1 MKNIE
6 AVRFNEKVK
15 RWSTLIGAGGLGL
28 ILTALN
34 RWLDRGLGP
43 ITLGWILAEV
53 FFILLGVQ
61 LNELLQSEDE
71 L

>member
-1 MKNIE
+1 MKNME

-15 RWSTLIGAGGLGL
+15 RWSTLVGAGGLGL
-28 ILTALN
+28 ILTALS
-34 RWLDRGLGP
+34 RWLERGLEP
-43 ITLGWILAEV
+43 ITLGWISSGV
-53 FFILLGVQ
+53 FLILLGVQ

>member
-6 AVRFNEKVK
+6 AVRFIEKVK

-43 ITLGWILAEV
+43 ITLGWILAGV
-53 FFILLGVQ
+53 FLILLGVQ